1 MLDDELGPMTG
12 SQWLRA
18 LLVVGLIILLTAKL
32 GIWALVVLA
41 GLLVSITLHE
51 LGHYLAAKRAGM
63 MVTEFFLGFGPRIW
77 SFRRGETEYGLKLI
91 PAGAYV
97 RIIGMN
103 NLEEV
108 EPEDEARTYRQAN
121 FPSRFLTVVAGVTM
135 NALIAVVLIW
145 VLLAVVGVTGGKVLP
160 GPPEF
165 RRRHPG
171 GARGQPRG
179 SGRARRRRPDPEHR
193 RRHDHRL
200 RPAALHRRPPH
211 GGDRRPWC
219 SCGTARS
226 ERSTSP
232 PAATTCPT
240 APPAAGWA
248 SPPGTVPR
256 PTERVNP
263 IVAVPQSFVELG
275 RFTGLTVQGLGRFFS
290 PSGLADYGDQVVNA
304 SGEQEASPA
313 CTPTPATRPAG
324 SGGGGGGSGS
334 EAPNRLLSLVG
345 LFQIGTD
352 APNIEL
358 LLFLFA
364 TLNITLAV
372 INLIPLLPFD
382 GGHIAVAVYERIQE
396 RRKRMQGRYF
406 ADVAK
411 LLPLT
416 YAVVLLLFLLM
427 ISSIYLD
434 IASPITE

>member
-1 MLDDELGPMTG
+1 
-12 SQWLRA
+12 
-18 LLVVGLIILLTAKL
+18 
-32 GIWALVVLA
+32 
-41 GLLVSITLHE
+41 
-51 LGHYLAAKRAGM
+51 
-63 MVTEFFLGFGPRIW
+63 
-77 SFRRGETEYGLKLI
+77 
-91 PAGAYV
+91 
-97 RIIGMN
+97 MN

-121 FPSRFLTVVAGVTM
+121 FPARFLTVVAGVTM

-165 RRRHPG
+165 RG
-171 GARGQPRG
+171 DIQEVLED
-179 SGRARRRRPDPEHR
+179 S
-193 RRHDHRL
+193 
-200 RPAALHRRPPH
+200 PAARAGLTA
-211 GGDRRPWC
+211 GDRIQ
-219 SCGTARS
+219 SIDGVTITDFDQL
-226 ERSTSP
+226 RSTVGPRMGETVPVVLVRDGETSVVRVTP
-232 PAATTCPT
+232 GRYVLPDGATGCGLGIT
-240 APPAAGWA
+240 A
-248 SPPGTVPR
+248 GTVPR

-263 IVAVPQSFVELG
+263 IVAVPKSFVELG
-275 RFTGLTVQGLGRFFS
+275 RFTGLTIQGLGRFFS

-324 SGGGGGGSGS
+324 GGSGGGSGS

-352 APNIEL
+352 APNVEL

-416 YAVVLLLFLLM
+416 YAVVLILFLLM